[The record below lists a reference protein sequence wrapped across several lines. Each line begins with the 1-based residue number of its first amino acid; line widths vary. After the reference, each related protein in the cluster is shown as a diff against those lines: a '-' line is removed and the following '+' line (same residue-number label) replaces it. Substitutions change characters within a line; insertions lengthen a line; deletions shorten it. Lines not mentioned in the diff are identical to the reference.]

1 MQIGFESYA
10 DAFAKHM
17 VDGDLLLLLT
27 EKELEQDLQMSSAL
41 LRKRFIRELESLK
54 VSFSLGNPH
63 LIHSF
68 RFICLENLDRKMEQK
83 QLSW

>member
-54 VSFSLGNPH
+54 ASFSL
-63 LIHSF
+63 
-68 RFICLENLDRKMEQK
+68 
-83 QLSW
+83 

>member
-1 MQIGFESYA
+1 
-10 DAFAKHM
+10 M

-54 VSFSLGNPH
+54 ASFSSFRNIV
-63 LIHSF
+63 LIHRVYLNIDF
-68 RFICLENLDRKMEQK
+68 A
-83 QLSW
+83 